1 MSYLKSDNEKFDTL
15 QFSIPKMRAWHIKQK
30 EMYLVVGWH
39 NAEWLEGGGGWLSTS
54 EHFKIW
60 RERDYLEW
68 VILSEIKIM
77 RATGEFDIYEDE
89 IFEGD
94 IVNYR
99 NQEFINGEWKPVGK
113 EWEFP
118 VFWDGGAWCID
129 DGGDKPLLAS
139 VTVREIVGNIYQN
152 PEMVQ

>member
-1 MSYLKSDNEKFDTL
+1 MSYHKSEMEAFERLT
-15 QFSIPKMRAWHIKQK
+15 FAIPRMRAWHIKDK
-30 EMYLVVGWH
+30 KMYLVVGWV
-39 NAEWLEGGGGWLSTS
+39 NAEWHGNYLGTVES
-54 EHFKIW
+54 FKIW

-68 VILSEIKIM
+68 VVPHEVKVM
-77 RATGEFDIYEDE
+77 RATGEFDIYEEE

-129 DGGDKPLLAS
+129 DGGDKPLLSS
-139 VTVREIVGNIYQN
+139 VTVREVVGNIYQN